1 MIGYDLLLSTLS
13 NRSFVFVKITYV
25 GCIFLCTVVLS
36 ELLVAY
42 LGSWLNRTND
52 VSSTQVCA
60 VLVEVGIKIKERQ
73 EREKNRT

>member
-1 MIGYDLLLSTLS
+1 MSD
-13 NRSFVFVKITYV
+13 VF
-25 GCIFLCTVVLS
+25 FLCTVVLS